1 MKKALNFYCLGF
13 RNSISYCNS
22 KIQLL
27 FCNTNLPTCKH
38 VLQSNWKIWT
48 IARQYNILEIHE
60 LTWLINGIR
69 DTSHFPCV
77 ALRFRF
83 DWQVNGISNTT
94 DIAVMKK
101 EFKWCLKLII
111 TFLIVRH
118 TLNITILQIFDQNLN
133 RLL

>member
-1 MKKALNFYCLGF
+1 MKKALWTFTVWVLETVLF
-13 RNSISYCNS
+13 CNS

-27 FCNTNLPTCKH
+27 FCNTNLPTCDH
-38 VLQSNWKIWT
+38 VLQSNWKIGT

-69 DTSHFPCV
+69 DTSLFPCV

-83 DWQVNGISNTT
+83 NSQVNGISNTA
-94 DIAVMKK
+94 DNAVMKK
-101 EFKWCLKLII
+101 EFKSCLKLII

-118 TLNITILQIFDQNLN
+118 TLNITNLQIFDQELN